1 MMASTKAILK
11 EYDSK
16 KELLDAFGPDLEEL
30 FVELMKKENIKY
42 NSVLN
47 RVKVRKSL
55 RTKIIHKNN
64 KYNDLSEITDVVGL
78 RIITYFSED
87 VQRIAELIE
96 RHFNIDEDNS
106 INKMKAI
113 KADQF
118 GYISMHY
125 IVSLTPKQLKKTHYK
140 KYEGLKAEIQ
150 IRSILQHAWAEIE
163 HDLGY
168 KLGKQIPWEIRRSFS
183 RVASLLE
190 TADIAF
196 NDIRNRMDK
205 YEEEILFEIN
215 NNPERVKISDK
226 ILKIYLTLDNELHD
240 LNQKL
245 HYEKQI
251 YYQEELHRLGSM
263 LAEIGVKNIKELE
276 DCLKAHEEI
285 LEAFQKEIDENV
297 KNVIELLST
306 YLICEQGDP
315 ETIRLFFKTY
325 KNKSLSDQDIV
336 DLQRIVQQ
344 IQVDMDQA

>member
-1 MMASTKAILK
+1 
-11 EYDSK
+11 
-16 KELLDAFGPDLEEL
+16 
-30 FVELMKKENIKY
+30 
-42 NSVLN
+42 
-47 RVKVRKSL
+47 
-55 RTKIIHKNN
+55 
-64 KYNDLSEITDVVGL
+64 
-78 RIITYFSED
+78 
-87 VQRIAELIE
+87 
-96 RHFNIDEDNS
+96 
-106 INKMKAI
+106 
-113 KADQF
+113 
-118 GYISMHY
+118 
-125 IVSLTPKQLKKTHYK
+125 
-140 KYEGLKAEIQ
+140 
-150 IRSILQHAWAEIE
+150 AWAEIE

-215 NNPERVKISDK
+215 NNLERVKISDK

-285 LEAFQKEIDENV
+285 LEAFQKEIDE
-297 KNVIELLST
+297 
-306 YLICEQGDP
+306 
-315 ETIRLFFKTY
+315 
-325 KNKSLSDQDIV
+325 
-336 DLQRIVQQ
+336 
-344 IQVDMDQA
+344 